1 MTELEIIARQGFKW
15 MNGDQEIAST
25 VDLLMVSVDIPHNGS
40 KCCACN
46 GCSWL
51 PPPPWVFLVWH
62 KGKTKYKKMKG
73 HDQVSPFEQT
83 MKKKLKKERI
93 GMQLSTSKQTPLMV
107 TFFVGHHLQKI
118 MNLMLWKEV
127 LTMQCKLSI

>member
-1 MTELEIIARQGFKW
+1 
-15 MNGDQEIAST
+15 
-25 VDLLMVSVDIPHNGS
+25 
-40 KCCACN
+40 
-46 GCSWL
+46 
-51 PPPPWVFLVWH
+51 
-62 KGKTKYKKMKG
+62 MKG
-73 HDQVSPFEQT
+73 HDQVSPCEQT